1 MKSSIYNDIINIVDI
16 CAERAK
22 NILVMI
28 QEEMKKNMGSDID
41 GRIIKPKDQCQQL
54 FIDLTKG
61 SYQQEYFHYLDQ

>member
-41 GRIIKPKDQCQQL
+41 GRIIKQM
-54 FIDLTKG
+54 
-61 SYQQEYFHYLDQ
+61 E